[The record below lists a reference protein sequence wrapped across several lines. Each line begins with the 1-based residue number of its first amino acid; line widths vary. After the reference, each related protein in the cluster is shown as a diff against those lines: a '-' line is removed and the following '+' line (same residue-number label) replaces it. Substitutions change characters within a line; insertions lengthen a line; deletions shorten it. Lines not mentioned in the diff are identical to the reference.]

1 MTSPA
6 RPLDPAFPGVAPEV
20 YRLEGGRW
28 TELDPCEGDAKVRAE
43 PFEAIELDLARLWR
57 W

>member
-1 MTSPA
+1 VLKVLPERAQISEERDYSRARCNWSPT
-6 RPLDPAFPGVAPEV
+6 FG
-20 YRLEGGRW
+20 
-28 TELDPCEGDAKVRAE
+28 ELYLEGDATVRAE